1 MIVCSM
7 YTHRFA
13 LHPLGGQ
20 RAGGNSRATAK
31 CFEPGIHNLPLV
43 VHLNLSK
50 QSYFFFYFLE
60 FYLSARA
67 VFSPKI
73 TGDHNHIAA
82 VIFTI
87 CKMNNVSCSQII
99 DWIMKKKKKLGE
111 KALVAS

>member
-31 CFEPGIHNLPLV
+31 SFEPGIHNLPLV

-50 QSYFFFYFLE
+50 QSYFFF
-60 FYLSARA
+60 
-67 VFSPKI
+67 
-73 TGDHNHIAA
+73 
-82 VIFTI
+82 
-87 CKMNNVSCSQII
+87 
-99 DWIMKKKKKLGE
+99 
-111 KALVAS
+111 

>member
-31 CFEPGIHNLPLV
+31 SFEPGIHNLPLV

-50 QSYFFFYFLE
+50 QRFVFVFIFFRVLLKCQCSDFPKNKRGMLYSNKLSCSCQVNFSYE
-60 FYLSARA
+60 AQN
-67 VFSPKI
+67 
-73 TGDHNHIAA
+73 HNHIAA

-87 CKMNNVSCSQII
+87 
-99 DWIMKKKKKLGE
+99 
-111 KALVAS
+111 